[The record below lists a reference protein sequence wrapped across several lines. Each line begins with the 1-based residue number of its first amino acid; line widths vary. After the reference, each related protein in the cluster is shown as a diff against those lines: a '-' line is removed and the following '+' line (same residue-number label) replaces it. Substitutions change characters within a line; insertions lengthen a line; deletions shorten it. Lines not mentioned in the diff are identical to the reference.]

1 MLIKIPQGWEIPER
15 EATPEATYLNR
26 RQLLAGL
33 GLAGMGGQLIA
44 TAATTAAVR
53 QNTEFNTGD
62 RPVTEEW
69 AATGYNNYYEF
80 DAENKENV
88 KNLVG
93 KFNVSPWSVKVSG
106 LVNKPQTFDLDKL
119 VSSVQLEERVCRFRC
134 VEAWAMTVP
143 WSGFPMSALIK
154 MVEPKPEA
162 KFIKFWSVVRP
173 DEMPGVRASR
183 GYHFPYYEGLRMD
196 EAMHPLAFFAT
207 GMYGKPIPKQNGAP
221 IRAVLPWKYGYKGA
235 KSIERIEFVA
245 KEPATFWNDLNS
257 GEYGFYSNVNPGK
270 PHPRWSQ
277 ATEKVLPKMSRQ
289 PTLMYNG
296 YEKWVAGLYNG
307 KES

>member
-1 MLIKIPQGWEIPER
+1 MLIKIPRGWEIPER
-15 EATPEATYLNR
+15 QATPQSAYMSR

-33 GLAGMGGQLIA
+33 GLAGIGGQMIA
-44 TAATTAAVR
+44 RAAAVK
-53 QNTEFNTGD
+53 QNTEYNVGD

-80 DAENKENV
+80 DPENKERV
-88 KNLVG
+88 KDLVG
-93 KFNVSPWSVKVSG
+93 KFVTSPWTVKVSG

-119 VSSVQLEERVCRFRC
+119 ESTMPVEERVYRFRC

-143 WSGFPMSALIK
+143 WTGFPMSALIK

-162 KFIKFWSVVRP
+162 KYIKFWSVVRP
-173 DEMPGVRASR
+173 DQMPGVKRFAN
-183 GYHFPYYEGLRMD
+183 YKFPYYEGLRID
-196 EAMHPLAFFAT
+196 EAMNPLALFAT
-207 GMYGKPIPKQNGAP
+207 GMYGKPIPGQNGAP

-245 KEPATFWNDLNS
+245 KEPPTFWNDLNS

-270 PHPRWSQ
+270 SHPRWSQ
-277 ATEKVLPKMSRQ
+277 ASEKVLPRMSRQ

-296 YEKWVAGLYNG
+296 YEKWVAGMYNG
-307 KES
+307 KEY